1 MMMPRRQK
9 TFNDPPFDSF
19 VLIFGFVWG
28 KMQAEHFLGVCDF
41 LVFIGFLNSHLFFL
55 LGSCVEVHL
64 LALPTYATI
73 LCIDTSIFLYEN
85 FRKMI
90 FWLVLKLEL

>member
-1 MMMPRRQK
+1 LMFCVFFAKRWWCQDFKR

-28 KMQAEHFLGVCDF
+28 KVQAEHFLGVCDF

-55 LGSCVEVHL
+55 LGSCIEIHL

-73 LCIDTSIFLYEN
+73 LCIDSLQSIY
-85 FRKMI
+85 R
-90 FWLVLKLEL
+90 